1 VSFQPGLSRGG
12 VDRRGA
18 YVSGTSLLLE
28 QPKRDLG
35 TTELWERSLTRSR
48 ERRIKVAAGEPGPR
62 SLISSAIPDLDGPLT
77 PWVGAGSTSRDLSE
91 EELWSY
97 SQAIAEAKR
106 RAAEKGVLPQARLAG
121 ASLVVAAV
129 AAALPAPGGAL
140 ARARSNGVTQ
150 EHVSLLRLGSRGPAV
165 ARVQRALGILVDG
178 VFGQKTRGA
187 VKGFQ
192 RSHGLRADGIV
203 GPATRSAL
211 FDDSGSNGL
220 TRAWWVTPVQRTLGV
235 QADGIFGPVTRAAV
249 RSYQASHGLVADGI
263 VGPRTLAS
271 LKISRHR
278 SGTRGGR
285 HHYIRAWWV
294 VPVQRALNLPPDGL
308 YGPQTR
314 LAVRRFQ
321 ARRGLA
327 VDGVVGPQTLRALGI
342 ERSGGT
348 GPSGTVASGRG
359 ARVAAM
365 ATRYLGIPY
374 RWGGASPSTGF
385 DCSGFVMYLYGKV
398 GVSLPHNAAAQ
409 YRYGRPVSRSNL
421 VPGDIVFFDGLGHDG
436 IYLGGGRFIH
446 SPHSGDVVKISSLNE
461 SWYSSRWVGARRI

>member
-1 VSFQPGLSRGG
+1 MSE
-12 VDRRGA
+12 
-18 YVSGTSLLLE
+18 TSLLLE
-28 QPKRDLG
+28 RPKRDLG

-48 ERRIKVAAGEPGPR
+48 ERRTSLAAGEPAPR
-62 SLISSAIPDLDGPLT
+62 SLISSAIPDLDGPRA
-77 PWVGAGSTSRDLSE
+77 PWVAASTADRDLSD

-129 AAALPAPGGAL
+129 AAALPAPGGAHM
-140 ARARSNGVTQ
+140 RARSNGVTQ
-150 EHVSLLRLGSRGPAV
+150 EHVALLRLGAQGRDV
-165 ARVQRALGILVDG
+165 ARVQRALGILADG
-178 VFGQKTRGA
+178 VFGLKTRAA
-187 VKGFQ
+187 VKAFQ
-192 RSHGLRADGIV
+192 RSQGLQADGIV
-203 GPATRSAL
+203 GPKTRSAL
-211 FDDSGSNGL
+211 FNGSGSSGL
-220 TRAWWVTPVQRTLGV
+220 ARAWWVTPVQRALGLH
-235 QADGIFGPVTRAAV
+235 ADGIFGPVTRAAV

-271 LKISRHR
+271 LKISRER
-278 SGTRGGR
+278 SGIRGGG

-294 VPVQRALNLPPDGL
+294 IPVQRALNLPPDGL

-314 LAVRRFQ
+314 SAVRRFQ
-321 ARRGLA
+321 ARRGLT
-327 VDGVVGPQTLRALGI
+327 VDGVVGSQTLRALGI
-342 ERSGGT
+342 ERAGGT
-348 GPSGTVASGRG
+348 EGGQSGAVVSGRG

-385 DCSGFVMYLYGKV
+385 DCSGFVMYLYAKV

-409 YRYGRPVSRSNL
+409 YRYGRPVSRANL
-421 VPGDIVFFDGLGHDG
+421 APGDIVFFDGLGHDG

-446 SPHSGDVVKISSLNE
+446 SPHSGDVVKISSLSD
-461 SWYSSRWVGARRI
+461 SWYSSRWVGARRV

>member
-1 VSFQPGLSRGG
+1 M
-12 VDRRGA
+12 
-18 YVSGTSLLLE
+18 SGTSLLLE

-77 PWVGAGSTSRDLSE
+77 SQGAGGSSTRDLSE

-150 EHVSLLRLGSRGPAV
+150 EQVSLLRLGSRGPTV
-165 ARVQRALGILVDG
+165 ARVQRALGILADG
-178 VFGQKTRGA
+178 VFGHKTRGA
-187 VKGFQ
+187 VMAFQ
-192 RSHGLRADGIV
+192 RSHGLQADGIV
-203 GPATRSAL
+203 GPKTRSAL
-211 FDDSGSNGL
+211 FNDSGSSGL
-220 TRAWWVTPVQRTLGV
+220 TRAWWVTPVQRALGV

-249 RSYQASHGLVADGI
+249 RAYQATHGLVADGI

-278 SGTRGGR
+278 SGTRGGG

-294 VPVQRALNLPPDGL
+294 VPVQRALNVAPDGL

-314 LAVRRFQ
+314 LAVRHFQ
-321 ARRGLA
+321 ARHGLT

-348 GPSGTVASGRG
+348 QGGQSVTVASGRG

-385 DCSGFVMYLYGKV
+385 DCSGFVMFLYARV
-398 GVSLPHNAAAQ
+398 GVTLPHNAAAQ
-409 YRYGRPVSRSNL
+409 YRYGRPVARANL

-446 SPHSGDVVKISSLNE
+446 SPHSGDVVKISSLSE